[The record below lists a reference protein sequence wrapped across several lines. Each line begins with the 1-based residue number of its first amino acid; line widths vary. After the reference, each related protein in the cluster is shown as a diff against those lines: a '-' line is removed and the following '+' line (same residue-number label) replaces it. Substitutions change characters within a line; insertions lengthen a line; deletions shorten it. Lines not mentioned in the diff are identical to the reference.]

1 MRPRPEEFSRK
12 RGRTWTL
19 RAVLP
24 ALLLGAFFWAIVYG
38 GAEARVKRATA
49 RVVRVAEKAEEES
62 PVSLG
67 LSANRLGKFLATNAV
82 LELEGYGTLATGRK
96 EIVSFF
102 AQVRS
107 ALAQIEFARPEITVA
122 AAGQGAVNA
131 RVAARYRLASAA
143 GEAAEGDGTVDLL
156 WNKGAGGWRI
166 SRAELRAA
174 EGARLPGGWK

>member
-1 MRPRPEEFSRK
+1 MRLRPEEVSRK
-12 RGRTWTL
+12 RGRTWAL
-19 RAVLP
+19 RAVFP
-24 ALLLGAFFWAIVYG
+24 ALLLGVSFGAITYW

-49 RVVRVAEKAEEES
+49 RVVRVAEKTEEES

-67 LSANRLGKFLATNAV
+67 LSANRLGNFLSTNAV

-96 EIVSFF
+96 DIVSVF
-102 AQVRS
+102 AQIRS
-107 ALAQIEFARPEITVA
+107 SLAQIEFARPEITVA
-122 AAGQGAVNA
+122 AAGEGAVNA

-143 GEAAEGDGTVDLL
+143 GEAAEGDGTADLL
-156 WNKGAGGWRI
+156 WNKGEGGWRI